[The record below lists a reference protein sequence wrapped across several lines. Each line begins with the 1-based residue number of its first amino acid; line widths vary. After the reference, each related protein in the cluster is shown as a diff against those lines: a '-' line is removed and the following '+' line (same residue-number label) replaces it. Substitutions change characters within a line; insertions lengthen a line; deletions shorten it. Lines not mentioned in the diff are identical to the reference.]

1 MDLWNILQ
9 AVALKLHGVEV
20 EVKVVQSKSDTY
32 ADHVQFLIEEKKG
45 SPSFEELMISTD
57 ASTVT
62 NFGFLSPGRWRE
74 DGQVLCPTTSL
85 LFAEDTSVPV
95 C

>member
-62 NFGFLSPGRWRE
+62 NFGFLSPGRWIRRWT
-74 DGQVLCPTTSL
+74 GFMSHNFIIICWN
-85 LFAEDTSVPV
+85 
-95 C
+95 